1 MILVLA
7 VLVKNIR
14 NVMELITDIVQ
25 VVQNI
30 VFHPNLTNATVLFL
44 VSLINESFS
53 IVPYPVILSG
63 QLLLLEDPFS
73 ITMIIK
79 LSLFVVI
86 PIGIGTT
93 LGSLPVYGL
102 AYFGGKPAIEKF
114 SKYLRFSWDSIE
126 RISLRFNGSWY
137 DEILFLI
144 LRSVPLLPS
153 LPVNAVAGILRMR
166 PAPYLVLTIAG
177 TIIKMLI
184 MFMFVGFGVEG
195 LVQ

>member
-1 MILVLA
+1 
-7 VLVKNIR
+7 
-14 NVMELITDIVQ
+14 MELITDIVQ

-79 LSLFVVI
+79 LSLLVVI

>member
-153 LPVNAVAGILRMR
+153 LQVNAVAGILRMR